1 MLSSFEL
8 HTIFSVQ
15 LICLTAIYFAV
26 QLPQSIALL
35 KNKRHFLVSVVG
47 ILALQLGFAALQT
60 TEIGDVKLF
69 AGAGWYFRH
78 ATDFYF
84 IDAEHTQYPFFPFLI
99 FLYAVLNPIQELF
112 PFLTFSFFLKGVLS
126 IILLVISWFILKK
139 PTHSSQQ
146 RRSIVLQLLAH
157 PVTTA
162 VIFLHGQVDAFLVM
176 FVVAA
181 AYTTTVTQQKTSLL
195 IRIALFTASIASK
208 TWSVLLLPFFVLNE
222 KLWWQ
227 RVSFVALVAFG
238 LLANVFAYTRLVDG
252 SSVRTVLPA
261 VTQAGGPIGE
271 WGITL
276 VLNAPE
282 FWQKN
287 GTIILIIGAVIF
299 TILVRRIKRPIW
311 ESLLL
316 LVLLIQS
323 ILPRWGI
330 QYLFWSIPFWYLS
343 EQKNH
348 KPRQLFFLAASLYAA
363 ANYYNIANQMGNLS
377 APIPE
382 FHIKTLSFIT
392 WCTVIFAVWEMC
404 QSKSRK
410 NDGGR

>member
-1 MLSSFEL
+1 MFSPFEL
-8 HTIFSVQ
+8 PTIFCLQ
-15 LICLTAIYFAV
+15 LICLTATYFAV
-26 QLPQSIALL
+26 QLPQSVALL
-35 KNKRHFLVSVVG
+35 KKKGYFLASIVG
-47 ILALQLGFAALQT
+47 ILVLQLGFAALQT

-78 ATDFYF
+78 ATDFFF

-99 FLYAVLNPIQELF
+99 FLYAVLNPTQELF

-126 IILLVISWFILKK
+126 IVLLVIGWVIVKK
-139 PTHSSQQ
+139 PTPSSQQ
-146 RRSIVLQLLAH
+146 RRSAVLQLLTH

-162 VIFLHGQVDAFLVM
+162 VIFLHGQVDAFLIM
-176 FVVAA
+176 FVIAA
-181 AYTTTVTQQKTSLL
+181 AYTTTVTQQKSSLL
-195 IRIALFTASIASK
+195 VRIALFTASIASK

-222 KLWWQ
+222 KSWWQ
-227 RVSFVALVAFG
+227 RLSFIALVALG
-238 LLANVFAYTRLVDG
+238 LLANVFVYTRLVDG

-271 WGITL
+271 WGISL
-276 VLNAPE
+276 VLSAPE

-287 GTIILIIGAVIF
+287 GTVILIIGIVIF
-299 TILVRRIKRPIW
+299 TMLVNKMKQPIW

-316 LVLLIQS
+316 LVLLIQI

-343 EQKNH
+343 EQKNR

-363 ANYYNIANQMGNLS
+363 ANYYNIANQMESLS

-382 FHIKTLSFIT
+382 VHIKILSFIT
-392 WCTVIFAVWEMC
+392 WCTVIFAVWDLY
-404 QSKSRK
+404 QFKTK
-410 NDGGR
+410 NGGGR